1 MRLVTIEADHYTV
14 TDGAACFL
22 EKQPDGPTED
32 STATATYAAYDVTTR
47 SIKLRSTVAHQ
58 EIAPCAQVVPLHPQ
72 L

>member
-1 MRLVTIEADHYTV
+1 MKSLVV
-14 TDGAACFL
+14 GARIVAPAAVAGLALFGSGL
-22 EKQPDGPTED
+22 AWAED
-32 STATATYAAYDVTTR
+32 STATATYAAYDVATR